1 MAMALRS
8 QTPVQEGFASASQP
22 PESLL
27 ASRGYGARSGSRP
40 NSFVAS
46 GSGYNVAHGAIEP
59 SPLGHYGRFHEEL
72 DAISRRGSMDGP
84 SGVQRSVS
92 QMSQSR
98 SATPTRSGTLKKK
111 SSLSKRGSMRR
122 SGSRRSLRAG
132 SVRSL
137 VLGDK
142 EKYPVDGDEDMNS
155 AFYIPVPTT
164 GSPTEV
170 LANRFQAWRKVLKD
184 LIVFFKE
191 LQKQYEARAKLYLS
205 TTNIMN
211 NTSLPPTFLKS
222 GGLGDANEILRDFHR
237 QAHLEANK
245 AAEVESEVINQLVGL
260 RNDLQKK
267 TKEIKALSGDFRNS
281 VDKEVDATRKSVRHL
296 QEALGMVD
304 EEPSATSGK
313 GDPFIVRLTVE
324 KQIEKQIEEENYLH
338 RAYLNLE
345 NSGREL
351 ESIVVSEIQKAYNAY
366 AGILKREADETLD
379 TAEKLRVG
387 PIAMPHDHEWNSFVA
402 ETDEMVDPRVPLRD
416 VDNITFPGKD
426 HPAAAE
432 VRSGMLERK
441 SKYLKSYAPGW
452 YVLSPTH
459 LHEFKS
465 ADRVAWQ
472 TPVMSLYL
480 PEQKLGSH
488 SQPDSTSHKFMLKG
502 RQTGTMHRG
511 HSWVFRAESYETMM
525 AWYEDIEGL
534 ISKTGEARN
543 AYVRRHVRSVS
554 GASFRSSS
562 DGVMDEDEADRTPYS
577 AGSVVMSQE
586 RPTSQ
591 PREPGGRFPSDVH
604 IDRHMHA
611 PMSPSSGES
620 SGERD
625 LLAAAG
631 SLPDGGHYFANN
643 PSNRYYSDQDSVHQ
657 NSNPSRAA
665 SSAGHRFP
673 IDGYDNYQDKWMTSS
688 DSFRRNQQ
696 IPQQVQPSQATQGPA
711 PAPAPVDNRVT
722 IKSPQENPSNTV
734 FIAGLGSTSVQD
746 HAAQRQRNRGES
758 ASTAFTN
765 SNVTSHTHSTVPT
778 SVNEDEES
786 EDDIESMKQ
795 GPLSLRSEMSS
806 LPNSVRNSLEM
817 PKRPAAQTKNSVSTI
832 ELKIPGHY
840 PPQQAAI

>member
-8 QTPVQEGFASASQP
+8 PTPVHDGFASSSQP

-27 ASRGYGARSGSRP
+27 TARGYGARSGSRP
-40 NSFVAS
+40 NSFVAHAA
-46 GSGYNVAHGAIEP
+46 VEP
-59 SPLGHYGRFHEEL
+59 SPLGHYSRFHEEL
-72 DAISRRGSMDGP
+72 DVISRRGSMDGP
-84 SGVQRSVS
+84 SGIQRSAS

-142 EKYPVDGDEDMNS
+142 EKYPVDGDEDVNS

-164 GSPTEV
+164 GNPTEV

-222 GGLGDANEILRDFHR
+222 GGLGDASEILRDFHR

-281 VDKEVDATRKSVRHL
+281 VDKEVDATRKSVRQL
-296 QEALGMVD
+296 QEALGLVD
-304 EEPSATSGK
+304 EDPSATSGK

-366 AGILKREADETLD
+366 AGILKREADETRD

-387 PIAMPHDHEWNSFVA
+387 PISMPHDHEWNSFVA
-402 ETDEMVDPRVPLRD
+402 EIDEMVDPRVPLRD

-432 VRSGMLERK
+432 IRSGMLERK

-562 DGVMDEDEADRTPYS
+562 DGVMDEDEADQTPYS
-577 AGSVVMSQE
+577 AGSVAMSQE

-591 PREPGGRFPSDVH
+591 PRQPGGRFPSDVH
-604 IDRHMHA
+604 IDRHIHV

-625 LLAAAG
+625 LLAAGG
-631 SLPDGGHYFANN
+631 SLPDGGHYFAANS
-643 PSNRYYSDQDSVHQ
+643 SNRYYSDRDSVQQ
-657 NSNPSRAA
+657 NSNPSRSA

-673 IDGYDNYQDKWMTSS
+673 IDGYDNYQDKWMASS

-696 IPQQVQPSQATQGPA
+696 ISQQIQPVQAAPA
-711 PAPAPVDNRVT
+711 PAPADNRAT
-722 IKSPQENPSNTV
+722 IESQENPSNSV
-734 FIAGLGSTSVQD
+734 FVAGLGSISVQD
-746 HAAQRQRNRGES
+746 HATKRQRNRGES

-765 SNVTSHTHSTVPT
+765 SNVTNNTQSTVPT
-778 SVNEDEES
+778 SVDEGEES
-786 EDDIESMKQ
+786 EDETESVKR
-795 GPLSLRSEMSS
+795 GPRSLRSEMSS
-806 LPNSVRNSLEM
+806 LPNSLRNSVEI